1 MLERTHKSSIFV
13 TDMIKM
19 YTLGYFQC
27 LSPCSLQAEAS
38 LLHLG
43 YNTWLWVLWVM
54 HSSTKGLYFDPS
66 SSSARFCIWHIDNIP
81 PSSKVQGHSYSQRW
95 VSKDKSFSVLW
106 ELVCSPSASN
116 SVAKESRLV
125 KFFPQQKTYWLVRKK
140 RSAGWS
146 PFFLGE
152 KVQSSGE
159 ANVSATY
166 RCNTLVQFIWYNT
179 WWNTQVQYTWWNT
192 FGAIEQ
198 MWVQG
203 SGNIRRP
210 ALPAPH
216 SAPARDTKI

>member
-1 MLERTHKSSIFV
+1 MFLLFANTCYSAVIILALVLWYFFVISSNTEWHQRVKPESHTREWHSENMLERTHKSSIFV

-43 YNTWLWVLWVM
+43 YNTWLWAMWVM

-66 SSSARFCIWHIDNIP
+66 SSSARFCIWHIDNLP

-146 PFFLGE
+146 PFFWG
-152 KVQSSGE
+152 KKCR
-159 ANVSATY
+159 A
-166 RCNTLVQFIWYNT
+166 LV
-179 WWNTQVQYTWWNT
+179 
-192 FGAIEQ
+192 
-198 MWVQG
+198 
-203 SGNIRRP
+203 
-210 ALPAPH
+210 
-216 SAPARDTKI
+216 

>member
-1 MLERTHKSSIFV
+1 
-13 TDMIKM
+13 M

-43 YNTWLWVLWVM
+43 YNTWLWAMWVM

-146 PFFLGE
+146 LFSGGKSAALWSSKCE
-152 KVQSSGE
+152 CNLSVQH
-159 ANVSATY
+159 
-166 RCNTLVQFIWYNT
+166 I
-179 WWNTQVQYTWWNT
+179 
-192 FGAIEQ
+192 GAIYLVKHIGAIHLVKYI
-198 MWVQG
+198 WCNWADVG
-203 SGNIRRP
+203 AG
-210 ALPAPH
+210 LW
-216 SAPARDTKI
+216 